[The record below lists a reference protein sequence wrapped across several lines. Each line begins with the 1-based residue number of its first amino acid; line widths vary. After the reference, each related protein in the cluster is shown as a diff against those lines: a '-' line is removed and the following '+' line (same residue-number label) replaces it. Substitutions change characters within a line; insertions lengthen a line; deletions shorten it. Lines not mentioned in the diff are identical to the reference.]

1 LRSPDKGG
9 GALAVDSIVVDLTIA
24 RQRVADARV
33 GRLATITPEIHPHI
47 VPCCFFLDS
56 ETVYSAVDAKPKST
70 LALRRLENLTANP
83 SCSLLV
89 DHYSEDWTTLWWVR
103 LDGIGRVIF
112 DGPER
117 QLALDLL
124 ASKYEQY
131 RVSPPP
137 GPVVA
142 MEVVSWRTWP

>member
-1 LRSPDKGG
+1 MD
-9 GALAVDSIVVDLTIA
+9 LAIA
-24 RQRVADARV
+24 RQRVVDARV
-33 GRLATITPEIHPHI
+33 GRLATVTPEIHPHV
-47 VPCCFFLDS
+47 VPCCFFLDN

-70 LALRRLENLTANP
+70 LALRRLENIRANP

-89 DHYSEDWTTLWWVR
+89 DHFSEDWTRLWWVR
-103 LDGIGRVIF
+103 LDGVGRVII

-124 ASKYEQY
+124 ATKYEQY
-131 RVSPPP
+131 RASPPP

-142 MEVVSWRTWP
+142 LEVNSWRTWP